1 MEFLIQALFA
11 WGFLVEFQF
20 KSPFFEFRKP
30 QALSLGRS
38 GKFLEFQTDFVLKS
52 KIVVV
57 GWKQYQALCNCSI
70 GGVRRLGKESDV
82 FVATEKGGL
91 SWCFFGSNDG
101 HNVQQHGGQRK
112 QGG

>member
-1 MEFLIQALFA
+1 MEFLIQALFV

-38 GKFLEFQTDFVLKS
+38 GNFFGVPSGFCT

-70 GGVRRLGKESDV
+70 GGVRRVRKVMFSLLLK
-82 FVATEKGGL
+82 KGG
-91 SWCFFGSNDG
+91 
-101 HNVQQHGGQRK
+101 
-112 QGG
+112 